1 MVGVTLVE
9 LLLII
14 LGGAVGIVGLRY
26 VIAYLNS
33 RGEDRLE
40 KAARTTGMWL
50 AMIATGVAGAVAIG
64 LVQLGDIVGMLTQFV
79 GGHPFIVSNLAGI
92 GIGAGAL
99 TGLFDLSADQY
110 VGVAM
115 AIVGAVFLISEV
127 TDANA
132 R

>member
-1 MVGVTLVE
+1 
-9 LLLII
+9 
-14 LGGAVGIVGLRY
+14 VGIVGLRY